1 MPEKLFFLT
10 TRGLEAISAGEI
22 ATFPEV
28 KIDHIGYRCITASC
42 KKPLAPLCNLRT
54 VDDIFLH
61 LATWHNIGRHRQTL
75 SLLKALSSQ
84 LDLASAAA
92 TCVELRKIPER
103 PAFSVTAS
111 FVGKRNYSAVEIKN
125 VLSDRIVSR
134 YNWRYTDD
142 DGAADLNVRLFIEGA
157 KALAGLR
164 LNRRPMHDRQYKK
177 AHVPGSLKP
186 PVAAA
191 MLRLIGISPGQRL
204 LDPCCGAGT
213 ILAEAGKYGAA
224 LIGGDN
230 DPAAISAADINMKA
244 ARAAA
249 MINRWD
255 AVALPIPSGSID
267 CIVSNLPWD
276 RQVAISNSLSRFY
289 RRVCK
294 EMQRVLAPSG
304 RIALIT
310 TAPHWIEF
318 QDLQCDNRIE
328 ISLYGQ
334 MPTILTFRGWEE
346 RHSSLKRASH

>member
-10 TRGLEAISAGEI
+10 TRGLEAISAEEI

-28 KIDHIGYRCITASC
+28 KIDHIGYRCIAASC
-42 KKPLAPLCNLRT
+42 EKPLAPLCNLRT
-54 VDDIFLH
+54 VDDFFLH

-75 SLLKALSSQ
+75 SLLKAMGSQ
-84 LDLASAAA
+84 LDLISAAA
-92 TCVELRKIPER
+92 TCAELRKIPEC
-103 PAFSVTAS
+103 PVFSVTAS
-111 FVGKRNYSAVEIKN
+111 FVGKRNYSAAEIKN
-125 VLSDRIVSR
+125 VLSNLIVGR

-142 DGAADLNVRLFIEGA
+142 DAAADLNIRLFIEGER
-157 KALAGLR
+157 ALVGLR
-164 LNRRPMHDRQYKK
+164 LDRRPMHDRQYKK

-191 MLRLIGISPGQRL
+191 MLRLIGIRPGERL

-213 ILAEAGKYGAA
+213 ILAEAGRCGAL

-230 DPAAISAADINMKA
+230 DPAAISAANINANA
-244 ARAAA
+244 AGVAA
-249 MINRWD
+249 MIHQWD
-255 AVALPIPSGSID
+255 AGALPNPSGSID

-276 RQVAISNSLSRFY
+276 RQVAVNNSLSRFY

-294 EMQRVLAPSG
+294 EMRRVLAPGG

-310 TAPHWIEF
+310 TAPQWIEF
-318 QDLQCDNRIE
+318 RDLQCDNRIE

-334 MPTILTFRGWEE
+334 MPTILTFRGCEE
-346 RHSSLKRASH
+346 RHSSFAQ